1 MKVAVLSL
9 ADPWAETHGG
19 TLRTRA
25 FLEGFA
31 AAGSDVVCVFPGAEP
46 AAAPPVGRSVA
57 AGGQPL
63 GGRAMPAFV
72 RAAKRAVLP
81 MPTMLGARLKALGE
95 ILESEQPDVLQV
107 PSVAQAAYADS
118 VPGAALWFD
127 MSDLLSEFA
136 GREAAG
142 KRLVARRLAMAQRE
156 QILRSE
162 RQYVARAA
170 VVSAAGWT
178 DAQVVSFRSGRPA
191 HWLPT
196 PVTVTVPPRPGEQ
209 TARVAGFIANF
220 DFAPN
225 LDAWDV
231 LVSRWL
237 PGLRAAGW
245 RVVVAGLR
253 SDTLPPH
260 EGVERLGA
268 VRDVAEFYRRVA
280 LTLAPIRLG
289 GGMKVK
295 VAESL
300 LAGRPVVAS
309 AFAVDGFPP
318 EIRALTHVVELEQP
332 DFSTL
337 DAIAAAGLGAG
348 DLSALGVDHFR
359 AQVGL
364 LLHSIS

>member
-9 ADPWAETHGG
+9 VDPWAEAHGG

-31 AAGSDVVCVFPGAEP
+31 AAGCDVVCVFPGADP
-46 AAAPPVGRSVA
+46 ALPAPVGRSVA

-63 GGRAMPAFV
+63 GTRRVPAFV

-81 MPTMLGARLKALGE
+81 MPTMLGARLKALSA
-95 ILESEQPDVLQV
+95 ILEAEQPDVLQV
-107 PSVAQAAYADS
+107 PSVAQAAYADG
-118 VPGAALWFD
+118 VPGATLWFD

-136 GREAAG
+136 GREAAS
-142 KRLVARRLAMAQRE
+142 RRMLARRLAMAQRT
-156 QILRSE
+156 QILRAE

-170 VVSAAGWT
+170 VVTAAGWT
-178 DAQVVSFRSGRPA
+178 DAQMVSSRAGRPA

-196 PVTVTVPPRPGEQ
+196 PVTVAAPPPPGAE

-220 DFAPN
+220 DFTPN
-225 LDAWDV
+225 LDAWEV

-253 SDTLPPH
+253 SDSLPPH
-260 EGVERLGA
+260 EGIELLGP

-280 LTLAPIRLG
+280 VTVAPIRLG

-318 EIRALTHVVELEQP
+318 EIRALTHVVELQQP
-332 DFSTL
+332 DFGNL

-348 DLSALGVDHFR
+348 DLSAFGSHHFR
-359 AQVGL
+359 DQVGRL
-364 LLHSIS
+364 LQGIS